1 MSIISISVGTIP
13 MISRNAQ
20 AVSYASNYLQYCCNE
35 QRSQVYWLENIYSY
49 IVSFILMFP
58 LSVVLPELHSCSRFT
73 SFSSQLKGAIAMS
86 SMLIIIAIIELVV
99 NILAAVVCGKVI
111 CCRKR
116 QNPVSQVSSL
126 MLGLIENNNKIHLI
140 WNECSRCWI
149 KWVIWLLASLTLI
162 WVLFTRLCRLL
173 SLRGLECHMV
183 DYVHQHSTHRQVK

>member
-1 MSIISISVGTIP
+1 MPKQYHMLRTIFSIAAMSRGARYID
-13 MISRNAQ
+13 
-20 AVSYASNYLQYCCNE
+20 
-35 QRSQVYWLENIYSY
+35 LENIYLY

-116 QNPVSQVSSL
+116 PVSQVSSL

-140 WNECSRCWI
+140 
-149 KWVIWLLASLTLI
+149 
-162 WVLFTRLCRLL
+162 
-173 SLRGLECHMV
+173 
-183 DYVHQHSTHRQVK
+183 